1 MKSESKKS
9 DLRKSASKRSASKKG
24 PRQTRHK
31 DPHNTG
37 EKFADVLRVDGNA
50 AGGMLGELFALDL
63 TGARARCAGYGAAE
77 IVGALLVYAHGM
89 GMVARCPH
97 CEGVV
102 IRMSRTPTHLWL
114 DARGA
119 AAISVAIPR

>member
-1 MKSESKKS
+1 MKSAP
-9 DLRKSASKRSASKKG
+9 RKKG
-24 PRQTRHK
+24 SQGARKKGSHA
-31 DPHNTG
+31 TG

-63 TGARARCAGYGAAE
+63 TGARAKCAGCGATE
-77 IVGALLVYAHGM
+77 MVGALFVYAHGM

-97 CEGVV
+97 CESV
-102 IRMSRTPTHLWL
+102 IMRMSRTPTHVWL

-119 AAISVAIPR
+119 TSIAVSVPR

>member
-1 MKSESKKS
+1 MKSAP
-9 DLRKSASKRSASKKG
+9 RNKG
-24 PRQTRHK
+24 SRGTPKETSHAA
-31 DPHNTG
+31 G

-63 TGARARCAGYGAAE
+63 TGARAKCAGCGATE
-77 IVGALLVYAHGM
+77 IVGALFVYAHGM

-97 CEGVV
+97 CESVV
-102 IRMSRTPTHLWL
+102 MRMSRTRTHVWL

-119 AAISVAIPR
+119 TSIAVSVPR

>member
-1 MKSESKKS
+1 MKSAP
-9 DLRKSASKRSASKKG
+9 RKKG
-24 PRQTRHK
+24 SRRVPKEDSHAA
-31 DPHNTG
+31 G

-63 TGARARCAGYGAAE
+63 TGARAKCAGCGATE
-77 IVGALLVYAHGM
+77 MVGALVVYAHGM

-102 IRMSRTPTHLWL
+102 MRMSRTPTHVWL

-119 AAISVAIPR
+119 TSIAVSVPR

>member
-1 MKSESKKS
+1 MKSGSRKKAP
-9 DLRKSASKRSASKKG
+9 RKTQVADSHTG
-24 PRQTRHK
+24 
-31 DPHNTG
+31 G

-50 AGGMLGELFALDL
+50 VGGMLGELFAVDL
-63 TGARARCAGYGAAE
+63 TGARARCAGCGAAE
-77 IVGALLVYAHGM
+77 MVGALLVYAHGM

-102 IRMSRTPTHLWL
+102 IRMSRTPTHVWL

-119 AAISVAIPR
+119 ASIAVAAPR